1 MQNLEFVYVVYN
13 FYKDKIKNI
22 IEVPHASVIFSI
34 RDEAIKQS
42 NEQGDLVIFLEWL
55 DRKELTNEEAIKSHV
70 KKAIIA
76 SLNNKH
82 YLCSMS

>member
-1 MQNLEFVYVVYN
+1 MQNLEFVHVVYN
-13 FYKDKIKNI
+13 FYKDKIKDI
-22 IEVPHASVIFSI
+22 LIVPHASYVFHI
-34 RDEAIKQS
+34 REEAMKKA
-42 NEQGDLVIFLEWL
+42 NEPGDLVIFLEWI

-82 YLCSMS
+82 YLCSIS